1 MPMPAGRRRAAT
13 APLAALCTAAALAVA
28 GCGGSGGGA
37 ATSTAS
43 PTSPAAS
50 TGAAA
55 TKATV
60 RMEGVSFAPETTTVK
75 VGGTVTWNNTSTISH
90 NVTADAFASKTLDR
104 GATFSHRFADAGTFT
119 YLCTFHAGMKGTITV
134 Q

>member
-43 PTSPAAS
+43 PTTPAAS
-50 TGAAA
+50 TGAA
-55 TKATV
+55 ATV